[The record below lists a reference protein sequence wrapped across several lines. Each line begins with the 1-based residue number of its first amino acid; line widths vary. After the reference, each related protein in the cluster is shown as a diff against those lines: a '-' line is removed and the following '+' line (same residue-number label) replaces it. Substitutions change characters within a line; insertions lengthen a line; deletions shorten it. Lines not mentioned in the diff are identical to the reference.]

1 MRTTNTL
8 RHTHILFALL
18 FTSLCSY
25 AQISSDST
33 LKNIEVTTNYIPD
46 VAESKKIDI
55 QPNLEEPKVETP
67 TYNYIFPNAAYKPK
81 SVYSPI
87 DPIFIKKEPEEELHD
102 NYLEIGGGNYLTS
115 YLDANIYNTRDKY
128 YTYGLQLNHHAASAS
143 KNPNQALYSQN
154 RIKAF
159 GLREKG
165 NDLYADIDYQ
175 RNVVHYY
182 GYLEDTIT
190 RELRDLN
197 QIYNDLNATA
207 EWSIQKRKIENVLD
221 FDFNLF
227 DKLGENENTFRATN
241 TSSLKL
247 GSGKLH
253 IDLGAMYTTL
263 TETAIY
269 DRLFIDIR
277 PHYEFDYKKYTLDLG
292 ITLNYLNDFG
302 SINVIYPAPFVK
314 AETYIVP
321 DKLRAYLGVTGEL
334 EKNTLRSLSYENL
347 FLGNNTNYTNPRG
360 FQFYGGMNGSFKRFI
375 EFGIKL
381 QHEIIQDQYF
391 FINDTTTLRN
401 FTTVYDDLNRTT
413 ISGEV
418 KFDVNQNIDLGFR
431 GNFYSYQPNKEN
443 EAWHMPTYDASL
455 FTTVRIADKIYI
467 NGGYF
472 ATSSRKSRDLSGT
485 EYSLAAINDINVGAE
500 YRYKKNISGFIN
512 VNNILNQRYEL
523 WNFYRAQGLNVLAG
537 VTFSL

>member
-55 QPNLEEPKVETP
+55 QPTLEEPKVETP

-87 DPIFIKKEPEEELHD
+87 DPIFIKKEPVEELYD
-102 NYLEIGGGNYLTS
+102 NYIEIGGGNYLTS

-182 GYLEDTIT
+182 GYLEDSTS
-190 RELRDLN
+190 REFGDLN

-391 FINDTTTLRN
+391 FINDTNTLRN

>member
-55 QPNLEEPKVETP
+55 QPTLEEPKVETP

-87 DPIFIKKEPEEELHD
+87 DPIFIKKEPVEELYD
-102 NYLEIGGGNYLTS
+102 NYIEIGGGNYLTS

-190 RELRDLN
+190 RELGDLN

-391 FINDTTTLRN
+391 FINDTNTLRN

>member
-55 QPNLEEPKVETP
+55 QPTLEEPKVETP

-87 DPIFIKKEPEEELHD
+87 DPIFIKKEPVEELYD

-190 RELRDLN
+190 RELGDLN

-391 FINDTTTLRN
+391 FINDTNTLRN

>member
-55 QPNLEEPKVETP
+55 QPTLEEPKVETP

-87 DPIFIKKEPEEELHD
+87 DPIFIKKEPVEELYD

-190 RELRDLN
+190 RELGDLN

-207 EWSIQKRKIENVLD
+207 EWSIKKRKVENVLD

-227 DKLGENENTFRATN
+227 DKLGENENTFSATN
-241 TSSLKL
+241 TSILKL
-247 GSGKLH
+247 GKGKFH

>member
-55 QPNLEEPKVETP
+55 QPTLEEPKVETP

-87 DPIFIKKEPEEELHD
+87 DPIFIKKEPVEELYD
-102 NYLEIGGGNYLTS
+102 NYIELGGGNYLTS

-190 RELRDLN
+190 RELGDLN

-207 EWSIQKRKIENVLD
+207 EWSIQKRKVENVLD

>member
-55 QPNLEEPKVETP
+55 QPTLEEPKVETP

-87 DPIFIKKEPEEELHD
+87 DPIFIKKEPVEELFD
-102 NYLEIGGGNYLTS
+102 NYIEIGGGNYLTS

-190 RELRDLN
+190 RELGDLN

-207 EWSIQKRKIENVLD
+207 EWSIQKRKVENVLD

-391 FINDTTTLRN
+391 FINDTNTLRN

>member
-55 QPNLEEPKVETP
+55 QPTLEEPKVETP

-87 DPIFIKKEPEEELHD
+87 DPIFIKKEPVEELYD
-102 NYLEIGGGNYLTS
+102 NYIEIGGGNYLTS

-190 RELRDLN
+190 RELGDLN

-207 EWSIQKRKIENVLD
+207 EWSIQKRKVENVLD

>member
-55 QPNLEEPKVETP
+55 QPTLEEPKVETP

-87 DPIFIKKEPEEELHD
+87 DPIFIKKEPVEELYD
-102 NYLEIGGGNYLTS
+102 NYIEIGGGNYLTS

-182 GYLEDTIT
+182 GYLEDTT
-190 RELRDLN
+190 SRELGDLN

-391 FINDTTTLRN
+391 FINDTNTLRN

>member
-55 QPNLEEPKVETP
+55 QPTLEEPKVETP

-87 DPIFIKKEPEEELHD
+87 DPIFIKKEPVEELYD
-102 NYLEIGGGNYLTS
+102 NYIEIGGGNYLTS

-165 NDLYADIDYQ
+165 NNLYADIDYQ

-182 GYLEDTIT
+182 GYLEDSTS
-190 RELRDLN
+190 REFGDLN

-207 EWSIQKRKIENVLD
+207 EWSIQKRKVENVLD

-391 FINDTTTLRN
+391 FINDTNTLRN

>member
-55 QPNLEEPKVETP
+55 QPTLEEPKVETP

-87 DPIFIKKEPEEELHD
+87 DPIFIKKEPVEELYD
-102 NYLEIGGGNYLTS
+102 NYIEIGGGNYLTS
-115 YLDANIYNTRDKY
+115 YLDANIYNTHDKY

-182 GYLEDTIT
+182 GYLEDSTS
-190 RELRDLN
+190 REFGDLN

-391 FINDTTTLRN
+391 FINDTNTLRN

>member
-55 QPNLEEPKVETP
+55 QPTLEEPKVETP

-87 DPIFIKKEPEEELHD
+87 DPIFIKKEPVEELYD
-102 NYLEIGGGNYLTS
+102 NYIEIGGGNYLTS

-190 RELRDLN
+190 RELGDLN

-207 EWSIQKRKIENVLD
+207 EWSIQKRKVENVLD

-321 DKLRAYLGVTGEL
+321 DKLRAYLGLTGEL

>member
-190 RELRDLN
+190 RELGDLN

-391 FINDTTTLRN
+391 FINDTNTLRN

-455 FTTVRIADKIYI
+455 FTTVKIADKIYI

>member
-55 QPNLEEPKVETP
+55 QPTLEEPKVETP

-87 DPIFIKKEPEEELHD
+87 DPIFIKKEPVEELYD
-102 NYLEIGGGNYLTS
+102 NYIELGGGNYLTS

-190 RELRDLN
+190 RELGDLN
-197 QIYNDLNATA
+197 QI
-207 EWSIQKRKIENVLD
+207 
-221 FDFNLF
+221 
-227 DKLGENENTFRATN
+227 
-241 TSSLKL
+241 
-247 GSGKLH
+247 
-253 IDLGAMYTTL
+253 
-263 TETAIY
+263 
-269 DRLFIDIR
+269 
-277 PHYEFDYKKYTLDLG
+277 
-292 ITLNYLNDFG
+292 
-302 SINVIYPAPFVK
+302 
-314 AETYIVP
+314 
-321 DKLRAYLGVTGEL
+321 
-334 EKNTLRSLSYENL
+334 
-347 FLGNNTNYTNPRG
+347 
-360 FQFYGGMNGSFKRFI
+360 
-375 EFGIKL
+375 
-381 QHEIIQDQYF
+381 
-391 FINDTTTLRN
+391 
-401 FTTVYDDLNRTT
+401 
-413 ISGEV
+413 
-418 KFDVNQNIDLGFR
+418 
-431 GNFYSYQPNKEN
+431 
-443 EAWHMPTYDASL
+443 
-455 FTTVRIADKIYI
+455 
-467 NGGYF
+467 
-472 ATSSRKSRDLSGT
+472 
-485 EYSLAAINDINVGAE
+485 
-500 YRYKKNISGFIN
+500 
-512 VNNILNQRYEL
+512 
-523 WNFYRAQGLNVLAG
+523 
-537 VTFSL
+537 

>member
-55 QPNLEEPKVETP
+55 QPTLEEPKVETP

-87 DPIFIKKEPEEELHD
+87 DPIFIKKEPVEELYD

-190 RELRDLN
+190 RELGDLN

-207 EWSIQKRKIENVLD
+207 EWSIQKRKVENVLD

-391 FINDTTTLRN
+391 FINDTNTLRN

>member
-55 QPNLEEPKVETP
+55 QPTLEEPKVETP

-87 DPIFIKKEPEEELHD
+87 DPIFIKKEPVEELYD
-102 NYLEIGGGNYLTS
+102 NYIELGGGNYLTS

-182 GYLEDTIT
+182 GYLEDTT
-190 RELRDLN
+190 SRELGDLN

>member
-55 QPNLEEPKVETP
+55 QPTLEEPKVETP

-87 DPIFIKKEPEEELHD
+87 DPIFIKKEPVEELYD

-190 RELRDLN
+190 RELGDLN
-197 QIYNDLNATA
+197 QIYNDLKATA

-391 FINDTTTLRN
+391 FINDTNTLRN

>member
-1 MRTTNTL
+1 M
-8 RHTHILFALL
+8 
-18 FTSLCSY
+18 
-25 AQISSDST
+25 
-33 LKNIEVTTNYIPD
+33 KNIEVTTNYIPD

-55 QPNLEEPKVETP
+55 QPTLEEPKVETP

-87 DPIFIKKEPEEELHD
+87 DPIFIKKEPVEELYD
-102 NYLEIGGGNYLTS
+102 NYIEIGGGNYLTS
-115 YLDANIYNTRDKY
+115 YLDANIYNTHDKY

-182 GYLEDTIT
+182 GYLEDSTS
-190 RELRDLN
+190 REFGDLN

-391 FINDTTTLRN
+391 FINDTNTLRN

>member
-87 DPIFIKKEPEEELHD
+87 DPIFIKKEPVEELYD

-190 RELRDLN
+190 RELGDLN

-391 FINDTTTLRN
+391 FINDTNTLRN

-455 FTTVRIADKIYI
+455 FTTVKIADKIYI

>member
-55 QPNLEEPKVETP
+55 QPTLEEPKVETP

-87 DPIFIKKEPEEELHD
+87 DPIFIKKEPVEELYD

-190 RELRDLN
+190 RELGDLN

-207 EWSIQKRKIENVLD
+207 EWSIQKRKVENVLD

>member
-55 QPNLEEPKVETP
+55 QPTLEEPKVETP

-87 DPIFIKKEPEEELHD
+87 DPIFIKKEPVEELYD
-102 NYLEIGGGNYLTS
+102 NYIEIGGGNYLTS

-182 GYLEDTIT
+182 GYLEDTT
-190 RELRDLN
+190 SRELGDLN

-292 ITLNYLNDFG
+292 ITLNYLNNFG

>member
-55 QPNLEEPKVETP
+55 QPTLEEPKVETP

>member
-55 QPNLEEPKVETP
+55 QPTLEEPKVETP

-87 DPIFIKKEPEEELHD
+87 DPIFIKKEPVEELYD
-102 NYLEIGGGNYLTS
+102 NYIEIGGGNYLTS

-182 GYLEDTIT
+182 GYLEDTT
-190 RELRDLN
+190 SRELGDLN

>member
-182 GYLEDTIT
+182 GYLEDTT
-190 RELRDLN
+190 SRELGDLN

-292 ITLNYLNDFG
+292 ITLNYLNNFG

-347 FLGNNTNYTNPRG
+347 FLGNNTNYNNPRG

-418 KFDVNQNIDLGFR
+418 KFDVNQNIDLRFR

>member
-55 QPNLEEPKVETP
+55 QPTLEEPKVETP

-87 DPIFIKKEPEEELHD
+87 DPIFIKKEPVEELYD
-102 NYLEIGGGNYLTS
+102 NYIEIGGGNYLTS
-115 YLDANIYNTRDKY
+115 YLDANIYNTHDKY

-391 FINDTTTLRN
+391 FINDTNTLRN

>member
-55 QPNLEEPKVETP
+55 QPTLEEPKVETP

-87 DPIFIKKEPEEELHD
+87 DPIFIKKESVEELFD
-102 NYLEIGGGNYLTS
+102 NYIEIGGGNYLTS

-190 RELRDLN
+190 RELGDLN

-207 EWSIQKRKIENVLD
+207 EWSIKKRKVENVLD

-381 QHEIIQDQYF
+381 QHEIIQDQYL
-391 FINDTTTLRN
+391 FINDTNTLRN

>member
-55 QPNLEEPKVETP
+55 QPTLEEPKVETP

-87 DPIFIKKEPEEELHD
+87 DPIFIKKEPVEELYD
-102 NYLEIGGGNYLTS
+102 NYIEIGGGNYLTS

-190 RELRDLN
+190 RELGDLN

>member
-8 RHTHILFALL
+8 RHSHILFALL

-87 DPIFIKKEPEEELHD
+87 DPIFIKKEPEEELYD

-182 GYLEDTIT
+182 GYLEDTIS
-190 RELRDLN
+190 RELGDLN

-207 EWSIQKRKIENVLD
+207 EWSIQKRKVKNVLD